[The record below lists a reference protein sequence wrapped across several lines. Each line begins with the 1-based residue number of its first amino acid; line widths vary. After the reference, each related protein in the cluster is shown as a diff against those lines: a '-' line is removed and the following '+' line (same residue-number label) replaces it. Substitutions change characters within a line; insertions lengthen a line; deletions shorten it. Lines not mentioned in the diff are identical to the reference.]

1 MITVTFY
8 KNDRLVLGVK
18 TNRGVLDIEAAY
30 VKFPYINNIPKTVFE
45 LVTLGE
51 TAKQGLQR
59 LIEHSLMEDDLFY
72 KEDSLNYGPCIPKPE
87 KIICIGLNYKKHAIE
102 CKMPFPSAPI
112 LFGKFN
118 NTINAHGK
126 DIFIPTTSSQVD
138 YEAEL
143 AIVIG
148 RKAKNIKTENA
159 LSIVYGYC
167 AANDVSAR
175 DLQNKSSQWMLGK
188 TSDGFCPIGPNLVS
202 KEEVEN
208 PNNLKITLSV
218 NEEIRQDS
226 NTSDMIFSCEE
237 LVSYVSKHLTLQP
250 GDIILT
256 GTPEGVILGYAEDK
270 KVWLKDG
277 DAVTVEIEKLGKLTN
292 IFRREQTD
300 ESVRSDTYEV
310 SGTI

>member
-8 KNDRLVLGVK
+8 KDEQLVLGVK
-18 TNRGVLDIEAAY
+18 TNRGILDTEAASTR
-30 VKFPYINNIPKTVFE
+30 FPYIKDIPKTVLE
-45 LVTLGE
+45 LITGGE
-51 TAKQGLQR
+51 RAKQGLKR
-59 LIEHSLMEDDLFY
+59 LVENSQMDDALFL
-72 KEDSLNYGPCIPKPE
+72 KEDSLNYGPCVPE
-87 KIICIGLNYKKHAIE
+87 PPKIICIGLNYKKHAIE
-102 CKMPFPSAPI
+102 CNMPFPQVPI
-112 LFGKFN
+112 VFSKFN

-126 DIFIPTTSSQVD
+126 EVLMPNTSSEVD

-148 RKAKNIKTENA
+148 QRAKNIKTEAA

-175 DLQNKSSQWMLGK
+175 DLQNKTSQWLLGK
-188 TSDGFCPIGPNLVS
+188 SSDGFCPIGPNLVS

-208 PNNLKITLSV
+208 PNNLTMTLSV
-218 NEEIRQDS
+218 NGEIRQDS
-226 NTSDMIFSCEE
+226 NTSDMIFKCDE
-237 LVSYVSKHLTLQP
+237 LVSYVSRHITLQP

-256 GTPEGVILGYAEDK
+256 GTPEGVILGYPEDK

-277 DAVTVEIEKLGKLTN
+277 DVVTIEIEKLGKLTN
-292 IFRREQTD
+292 TFKRKQNPD
-300 ESVRSDTYEV
+300 SVHGDVMEV